1 MLLRVQP
8 NIPQVTK
15 ADFDKQEKKKHFKI
29 KVVCLTFGCV
39 TLLKAFFFPSVLML
53 MGFAQAGE
61 ISSPTVQF

>member
-1 MLLRVQP
+1 MRVQP

-29 KVVCLTFGCV
+29 KVCLTFACV
-39 TLLKAFFFPSVLML
+39 TLLKAFFFSVLML
-53 MGFAQAGE
+53 MDFAQAGE